1 MKLKIKEVK
10 GVELVEL
17 KGNVM
22 GGPDASWHDPMR
34 SRYDLETGAWI
45 EANIRPTG
53 RAADAPIGAPR
64 TATDRGYWET
74 YKVREQ
80 ALQEE
85 LKRKQLSG
93 DLVEVDLV
101 ARQSERRITHA
112 KALLAQ
118 VPDRVLGLLPK
129 EVKPATRKQL
139 RGRLAEMIDD
149 VLFALAEA
157 AEEEVTTDGEDSDS
171 GD

>member
-1 MKLKIKEVK
+1 
-10 GVELVEL
+10 VELREAARL
-17 KGNVM
+17 LSRTTRSITEYAARGM
-22 GGPDASWHDPMR
+22 PREADGRFDPAACA
-34 SRYDLETGAWI
+34 AWI